1 MNRKVIKMIF
11 LHFSKPCVVSLYSL
25 FNLQESNLRSTTLII
40 FPLPGQPC
48 PLQDW
53 VMELFPKHG
62 EPLLAGT
69 GLVQVR
75 MRVCDPPPH
84 VTSQA
89 LQVPQVDQPPST
101 KQSRNCNKK

>member
-1 MNRKVIKMIF
+1 
-11 LHFSKPCVVSLYSL
+11 
-25 FNLQESNLRSTTLII
+25 
-40 FPLPGQPC
+40 
-48 PLQDW
+48 
-53 VMELFPKHG
+53 MELFPEHG

-89 LQVPQVDQPPST
+89 LHVPQVDQPPST
-101 KQSRNCNKK
+101 KQSRNCNKKIINIKNSKQTVEINIKG